1 MALKP
6 EAYFG
11 VTDYATIEISQ
22 ESFRSVIGQIES
34 ELLCSDTYSHA
45 LASLQT
51 MLGEAASAAEILIR
65 AVSREAVKLAFQRF
79 PKQNKIQLQAA
90 PQSFAAESPV
100 AEAVRELEPPVPEP
114 VCAESPAAE
123 AVRELEPPVP
133 EPVCA
138 ESPAAEAVRELEPP
152 VPEPVFY
159 WRSAA
164 VEAPP
169 EIKSDTE
176 NSDTEKF
183 DRDTDTSKENEQPP
197 EDKAQVESAAPA
209 TVVVPQKSF
218 LGFGFPKRQK
228 KLTKEETA
236 AIAIQHRKDCLCE
249 LGRELR
255 KGRQIRSL
263 SLQQLHSQTFVPLHH
278 LEAIENGEIEKLPQD
293 IYLRGFIRR
302 IGDAL
307 GLNGQAMADALP
319 LPDPSETAHP
329 YLLSTSD
336 SESDSEFQMRPVH
349 LYIGYTALMAGAVGG
364 VAWLSQQPVVPAN
377 AAPQIPATPPSVAP
391 AQQREAPTPRPGLK
405 KSRSHGGMIMG
416 ADMAP
421 PEVIFG

>member
-11 VTDYATIEISQ
+11 VTDHATIEISQ
-22 ESFRSVIGQIES
+22 ESFRSVLSQIES

-65 AVSREAVKLAFQRF
+65 AVSREAVKLSFQRF
-79 PKQNKIQLQAA
+79 PKQSKTQLQAA
-90 PQSFAAESPV
+90 SESFVIESPV
-100 AEAVRELEPPVPEP
+100 AEDVRELESPVPAAVGAQSPVTEAVRELEPP
-114 VCAESPAAE
+114 A
-123 AVRELEPPVP
+123 
-133 EPVCA
+133 
-138 ESPAAEAVRELEPP
+138 
-152 VPEPVFY
+152 PEPVFY

-164 VEAPP
+164 AEAPT
-169 EIKSDTE
+169 EIKSGTE
-176 NSDTEKF
+176 NF
-183 DRDTDTSKENEQPP
+183 DRDIEISTENKTQL
-197 EDKAQVESAAPA
+197 ESAAPA
-209 TVVVPQKSF
+209 TVVVPRKF
-218 LGFGFPKRQK
+218 FPGFAFPKMQK

-236 AIAIQHRKDCLCE
+236 AIAVQHRKDCLSE

-263 SLQQLHSQTFVPLHH
+263 SLEQLHGQTFVPLHH
-278 LEAIENGEIEKLPQD
+278 LEAIENGEIENLPQD

-319 LPDPSETAHP
+319 IPDPSQTANP
-329 YLLSTSD
+329 YLLSVSD

-349 LYIGYTALMAGAVGG
+349 LYLGYTALMAGAVGG

-377 AAPQIPATPPSVAP
+377 AAPQATPPSVAP
-391 AQQREAPTPRPGLK
+391 AQKQEAQAPQPGLK
-405 KSRSHGGMIMG
+405 RSTSHGGMIMG

>member
-11 VTDYATIEISQ
+11 VTDNPTIEISQ
-22 ESFRSVIGQIES
+22 ENFRSVLGQIEN

-79 PKQNKIQLQAA
+79 PKQTKTQLQAA
-90 PQSFAAESPV
+90 PESFAAESPV
-100 AEAVRELEPPVPEP
+100 AEAVRKFEPPVPHP
-114 VCAESPAAE
+114 VVAESPATE
-123 AVRELEPPVP
+123 AVRELEPP
-133 EPVCA
+133 A
-138 ESPAAEAVRELEPP
+138 PA
-152 VPEPVFY
+152 PVFY
-159 WRSAA
+159 WRSAVA
-164 VEAPP
+164 EAIP
-169 EIKSDTE
+169 EIKSNTE
-176 NSDTEKF
+176 NSDRNTHI
-183 DRDTDTSKENEQPP
+183 SQENEQLPQ
-197 EDKAQVESAAPA
+197 DKTQLELAAPA
-209 TVVVPQKSF
+209 TVLVPRKSF
-218 LGFGFPKRQK
+218 PGFGFLNKQK

-249 LGRELR
+249 LGLELR

-263 SLQQLHSQTFVPLHH
+263 SLEQLHSQTFVPLHH
-278 LEAIENGEIEKLPQD
+278 LEAIENGEIDKLPQD

-319 LPDPSETAHP
+319 LPDPRETANP
-329 YLLSTSD
+329 YLLSASN

-349 LYIGYTALMAGAVGG
+349 LYLGYTALMAGAVGG
-364 VAWLSQQPVVPAN
+364 VAWLSQQPVVPVN
-377 AAPQIPATPPSVAP
+377 AAPQATPPSVAP
-391 AQQREAPTPRPGLK
+391 AQQREAPTPQPGLK
-405 KSRSHGGMIMG
+405 KSNSHGGMIMG